1 MISTTAELKSF
12 PVFGARG
19 QIGEVLASSRFL
31 DNRPE
36 KTIRLLDGREF
47 QVPSSALQIQD
58 DGSFYLTS
66 SESLGEARDV
76 SVPRDTNAPQ
86 IPAAPTL
93 APAISTPVPP
103 APPKDPLFE
112 MGYDVETVRVDRVL
126 DGPVSQRQE
135 GDVLILPV
143 IEEVWVIEK
152 KLLLR
157 EEIRITPR
165 KKQVDQVRTI
175 EK

>member
-1 MISTTAELKSF
+1 
-12 PVFGARG
+12 
-19 QIGEVLASSRFL
+19 
-31 DNRPE
+31 
-36 KTIRLLDGREF
+36 
-47 QVPSSALQIQD
+47 
-58 DGSFYLTS
+58 
-66 SESLGEARDV
+66 
-76 SVPRDTNAPQ
+76 
-86 IPAAPTL
+86 
-93 APAISTPVPP
+93 
-103 APPKDPLFE
+103 
-112 MGYDVETVRVDRVL
+112 MGYDVETVRVDRML

-165 KKQVDQVRTI
+165 KKQVDHIRTI

>member
-12 PVFGARG
+12 PVFGPHG

-47 QVPSSALQIQD
+47 QAPSSALQIQD
-58 DGSFYLTS
+58 DGSFYFTS
-66 SESLGEARDV
+66 SESLDEARDV
-76 SVPRDTNAPQ
+76 SVPNDKQGP
-86 IPAAPTL
+86 PTAD
-93 APAISTPVPP
+93 APAIAPASPKP
-103 APPKDPLFE
+103 APPQDLLFE
-112 MGYDVETVRVDRVL
+112 MGYDVETVRVDRML

-165 KKQVDQVRTI
+165 KKQVDHIRTI